1 MNIQDLME
9 KGGFVDAAPVHKEIK
24 WLGQDGAVH
33 IDHIWVV
40 RQAFGVMES
49 FGSKGEPDRSQG
61 AKMISLSVR
70 LGIEEPSEQ
79 LTYDQAYNL
88 WPALAWA
95 MVIAINE
102 VNAPKNSPP
111 PMNSSTSSSSQAS
124 AAGQLRKPKRT
135 SATKKSSRGKSTGGS
150 TAP

>member
-1 MNIQDLME
+1 MNIQDLMNR
-9 KGGFVDAAPVHKEIK
+9 GGFVDTAPVHKEIK
-24 WLGQDGAVH
+24 WLGEDGTVH

-49 FGSKGEPDRSQG
+49 FGSKGGPDRSQG

-79 LTYDQAYNL
+79 LTYDQAYSL
-88 WPALAWA
+88 WPSLAWA

-102 VNAPKNSPP
+102 VNAPKNSQPP
-111 PMNSSTSSSSQAS
+111 TSSSTSLSSPAS
-124 AAGQLRKPKRT
+124 AAGRSRKR
-135 SATKKSSRGKSTGGS
+135 SATSVSKRSRPGKSTEGS
-150 TAP
+150 TAH

>member
-1 MNIQDLME
+1 MNIQDLMD
-9 KGGFVDAAPVHKEIK
+9 KGGFVDSAPVHKEIK
-24 WLGQDGAVH
+24 WLDKDGTIH

-40 RQAFGVMES
+40 RQPFGVMES
-49 FGSKGEPDRSQG
+49 FSGKGEPDRSQG

-70 LGIEEPSEQ
+70 LGIEKPSEQ

-88 WPALAWA
+88 WPSLAWA

-102 VNAPKNSPP
+102 VNAPKNSQP

-124 AAGQLRKPKRT
+124 AAGQLRKPRRT